1 MTRRNPWSKP
11 STTPGELGPSWVE
24 VTHPFHPLRGQRFAF
39 LTRKKTWGED
49 RVTFQDSKGRFHSI
63 PTSWTDLRPVDPFV
77 VMAAGRALFR
87 PVDLLAV
94 VALAGGVGK
103 WPAHV

>member
-1 MTRRNPWSKP
+1 M
-11 STTPGELGPSWVE
+11 
-24 VTHPFHPLRGQRFAF
+24 
-39 LTRKKTWGED
+39 
-49 RVTFQDSKGRFHSI
+49 TFQDSKGRFHSI

-94 VALAGGVGK
+94 VALVSIIMAPRQWDTQGVFILLCALLWWEARK
-103 WPAHV
+103 WHQE